1 MCSGGL
7 YCLSSGDQNLF
18 KPNTLMK
25 KHVLKLVVLLC
36 LATAPT
42 VAQTVSGRVT
52 NSADGSALPGV
63 SVLVKGTTAGTTTDT
78 DGRFTLNVPDVANGT
93 LVFSFIGFASQ
104 EVPLSN
110 RTNVDITLQEDV
122 TQLGEVVVT
131 ALGIEREK
139 KALGYSVQEVSG
151 DKFTQARESNIIN
164 NLQGRVAGVQI
175 YKGGTG
181 PGGSSKIVIR
191 GSNSLRGSDAPLFVV
206 DGVPYDNYNTA
217 TNQSEYGSTDL
228 GQGIAQINPDDVE
241 TMTVL
246 KGAEAGALY
255 GNRGANGVI
264 LITTK
269 KGSTR
274 KGLGVTFNSN
284 LTFDSP
290 LILPEMQNVYGQGAN
305 GVFDINSQSS
315 WGPKMEGQSYTDWT
329 GISKPMTGDPDGLK
343 NFLETGQTFTNSID
357 LSTGNEK
364 STFRIGYTNLDNKGM
379 LPNSSLKRNMVT
391 LRTTSNLTDKLSA
404 DVKISY
410 ARQDGKNRPQTSGS
424 PSNII
429 AGFMGMP
436 RSIHVED
443 MNPWKDKDGA
453 MIIWRPSAYSTLRNP
468 YWVMNEDFNTDMTE
482 RYLTMVKLEY
492 KFTDW
497 LRAFVRHGVDQ
508 RHILQESANAF
519 GIRNLGDGTL
529 NFNSGYNA
537 NRSRANETNA
547 DFLITATKSFGD
559 FNASLSLG
567 GNRRNQSSDNYGGS
581 TNSLL
586 FPGLYSASVGSNP
599 RPQSWNG
606 KTTFRVNSL
615 YTFLNVSYKN
625 FWFADLTFRNDW
637 SSSVAEDNRSF
648 GYPSF
653 STSLILS
660 DMVDMPNTISFAKI
674 RGGYASTGNTI
685 DPFSLVQTYSIS
697 PGFNNAITASPSSS
711 SITGTPVL
719 FDPNVV
725 PEKVNSFEIG
735 TDLRFFDNRLGIEL
749 AYYNRN
755 TTNQIIPLKISGA
768 TGYPFKIIN
777 AGNVTN
783 KGFEF
788 VINATPVK
796 TSGFSWDLN
805 VNFNHNVNKVE
816 KLIDGN
822 TRFLLQSDVASRA
835 VRIVAD
841 EGEPMGDIYGRDFQR
856 DDNGNIEVDINGV
869 PVKATEKNTFLG
881 NYQPKYTMG
890 IVNTL
895 TYKNVSLG
903 FLIDMRVGGKFYS
916 QSLAYMYANGNA
928 KGTLENREETFIVDG
943 VYSADGTT
951 NTTPIT
957 AQQYWTAVGGAEPI
971 ASLFIYDATN
981 VRLRELTLSFNFPAN
996 IVSKT
1001 PFSKLSIGFVGRN
1014 LWLIKSSIP
1023 GIDPESSFTTTNA
1036 QGWEN
1041 AAFPSYKTYGFN
1053 LNLGF

>member
-1 MCSGGL
+1 
-7 YCLSSGDQNLF
+7 
-18 KPNTLMK
+18 MK
-25 KHVLKLVVLLC
+25 KSLLKLVFLLL
-36 LATAPT
+36 LASGPA

-52 NSADGSALPGV
+52 SGADGSALPGV
-63 SVLVKGTTAGTTTDT
+63 SVLVKGTSTGTTTDN
-78 DGRFTLNVPDVANGT
+78 DGRFALNVPDPTNSI

-104 EVPLSN
+104 EMPVNN
-110 RTNVDITLQEDV
+110 RTSFDITLNEDM
-122 TQLGEVVVT
+122 TQLAEVVVT

-151 DKFTQARESNIIN
+151 TAFTQARENNIIN

-181 PGGSSKIVIR
+181 PGGSSRIVIR
-191 GSNSLRGSDAPLFVV
+191 GSNSLRGADAPLFVV

-217 TNQSEYGSTDL
+217 TNQGEYGSTDL
-228 GQGIAQINPDDVE
+228 GQGISQINPDDVE
-241 TMTVL
+241 SMTVL
-246 KGAEAGALY
+246 KGPEAGALY

-269 KGSTR
+269 KGTAR
-274 KGLGVTFNSN
+274 KGLGINFNSN
-284 LTFDSP
+284 LTFDTP
-290 LILPEMQNVYGQGAN
+290 LILPEFQNVYGQGAN

-315 WGPKMEGQSYTDWT
+315 WGPKMEGQTYTDWT
-329 GISKPMTGDPDGLK
+329 GVSKPMTGDPDGLK
-343 NFLETGQTFTNSID
+343 NFLQTGQNFTNSID
-357 LSTGNEK
+357 LSAGNEK
-364 STFRIGYTNLDNKGM
+364 ATFRLGYTNFDNKGM
-379 LPNSSLKRNMVT
+379 LPNSSIKRNMVT

-404 DVKISY
+404 DVKVSY
-410 ARQDGKNRPQTSGS
+410 SRQDAKNRPQTSGS

-443 MNPWKDKDGA
+443 MDPWKDKDGA
-453 MIIWRPSAYSTLRNP
+453 MVLWKPSAYSTLRNP
-468 YWVMNEDFNTDMTE
+468 YWVMNEDFNQDMTE
-482 RYLTMVKLEY
+482 RYLTMVRLEY

-497 LRAFVRHGVDQ
+497 LSAFVRHGMDQ
-508 RHILQESANAF
+508 RHTLQESANAY
-519 GIRNLGDGTL
+519 GIRNLSDGTL

-537 NRSRANETNA
+537 NRARNNETNA
-547 DFLITATKSFGD
+547 DFLITAKKTFGGIS
-559 FNASLSLG
+559 ASLSLG
-567 GNRRNQSSDNYGGS
+567 GNRRNTNSDNYGAS
-581 TNSLL
+581 TNTLL
-586 FPGLYSASVGSNP
+586 FPFLYSASVGSNP

-625 FWFADLTFRNDW
+625 FWFADVSFRNDW
-637 SSSVAEDNRSF
+637 SSSVAEENRSF
-648 GYPSF
+648 SYPSF
-653 STSLILS
+653 STSLIIS
-660 DMVDMPNTISFAKI
+660 DMVELPNAISFAKI

-685 DPFSLVQTYSIS
+685 DAFSLVQTYTIG
-697 PGFNNAITASPSSS
+697 PGFNNAITASPSVSPL
-711 SITGTPVL
+711 TGTAVL
-719 FDPNVV
+719 LDPNVV
-725 PEKVNSFEIG
+725 PEKVNSFEVG
-735 TDLRFFDNRLGIEL
+735 TDLRFLENRIGVEF
-749 AYYNRN
+749 AYYSRN
-755 TTNQIIPLKISGA
+755 TTNQIIPLKVSGA

-796 TSGFSWDLN
+796 TSAGFQWDLS
-805 VNFNHNVNKVE
+805 VNFNRNVNQVE
-816 KLIDGN
+816 KLIEGN
-822 TRFLLQSDVASRA
+822 KRYLLQSDVSSRA

-841 EGEPMGDIYGRDFQR
+841 EGKPMGDIYGRDFSR
-856 DDNGNIEVDINGV
+856 DDNGNIEVDANGV
-869 PVKATEKNTFLG
+869 PVKATEKNTYLG
-881 NYQPKYTMG
+881 NYQPKFTMG
-890 IVNTL
+890 IVNTVS
-895 TYKNVSLG
+895 YKNLSLG
-903 FLIDMRVGGKFYS
+903 FLIDMRSGGKFYS

-928 KGTLENREETFIVDG
+928 AGTLENREETFLVDG
-943 VYSADGTT
+943 VNAFDGTT
-951 NTTPIT
+951 NTTPVT
-957 AQQYWTAVGGAEPI
+957 AQQYWTAVGGAEPV

-981 VRLRELTLSFNFPAN
+981 VRLRELTLTYNFPGS

-1014 LWLIKSSIP
+1014 LWLIKSHIP

-1041 AAFPSYKTYGFN
+1041 SAFPSYKTYGFN